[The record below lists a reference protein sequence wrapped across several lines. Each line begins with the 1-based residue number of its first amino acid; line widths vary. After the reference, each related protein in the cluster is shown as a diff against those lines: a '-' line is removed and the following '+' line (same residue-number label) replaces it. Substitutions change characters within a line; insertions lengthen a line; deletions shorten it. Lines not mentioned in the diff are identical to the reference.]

1 MVYGALLSYFINY
14 RQIILS
20 ASQNNYVIVYRY
32 NTITIV
38 KTLLQMASS
47 FLPFCYIW
55 WIGLELVAGTVNSL
69 ILHLSVKKRYPWL
82 NTSIK
87 LERQNL
93 KITRNYG
100 LKQSR
105 YLLLKFLI

>member
-47 FLPFCYIW
+47 FLPFVIFG
-55 WIGLELVAGTVNSL
+55 GLDWS
-69 ILHLSVKKRYPWL
+69 
-82 NTSIK
+82 
-87 LERQNL
+87 
-93 KITRNYG
+93 
-100 LKQSR
+100 
-105 YLLLKFLI
+105 